1 MIPLLLLLDTNV
13 VVAAALNPQGLSRS
27 VLLLATTKPAQLYL
41 SPEILAEYRTVLAR
55 RELHIRRGLQLQL
68 LDLLENRGR
77 LVSPSRTVQA
87 ASDPADNM
95 FLECAD
101 EARAD
106 YLITG
111 NVRHF
116 PKFWKATKIVTA
128 REFIELV
135 GPHLIP

>member
-1 MIPLLLLLDTNV
+1 MISLRLLLDTNV
-13 VVAAALNPQGLSRS
+13 VVAGALSPEGLSRS
-27 VLLLATTKPAQLYL
+27 VLLLATARPAQLYL
-41 SPEILAEYRTVLAR
+41 SQAILAEYRSVLAR
-55 RELHIRRGLQLQL
+55 RELGIRRGLQLQL
-68 LDLLENRGR
+68 LELIADRAR
-77 LVSPSRTVQA
+77 LISPSRTVQA
-87 ASDPADNM
+87 ASDPADDI

-116 PKFWKATKIVTA
+116 PKFWKATKIVTPWQ
-128 REFIELV
+128 FIELI

>member
-1 MIPLLLLLDTNV
+1 
-13 VVAAALNPQGLSRS
+13 
-27 VLLLATTKPAQLYL
+27 
-41 SPEILAEYRTVLAR
+41 
-55 RELHIRRGLQLQL
+55 
-68 LDLLENRGR
+68 
-77 LVSPSRTVQA
+77 
-87 ASDPADNM
+87 M

-101 EARAD
+101 QARAD

-111 NVRHF
+111 NTRHF